1 MDSHHFKIL
10 RNTKFWRNDWK
21 FREISQKRSVT
32 KSIRIRKTDFYIS
45 NFQETIKCS
54 IIFSQTTNGLDR
66 KQWHL
71 YLKKK
76 IIEEL
81 KTLGETFLVIYF
93 NRNIMHSTLW

>member
-1 MDSHHFKIL
+1 MIENFAKTFRNKI
-10 RNTKFWRNDWK
+10 NPDQQNW
-21 FREISQKRSVT
+21 
-32 KSIRIRKTDFYIS
+32 FYIS

-81 KTLGETFLVIYF
+81 KTLRETFLVIYF

>member
-1 MDSHHFKIL
+1 MQH
-10 RNTKFWRNDWK
+10 N
-21 FREISQKRSVT
+21 
-32 KSIRIRKTDFYIS
+32 
-45 NFQETIKCS
+45 
-54 IIFSQTTNGLDR
+54 FSQTTNGLDR